1 MYVVPQTQGA
11 AAYDE
16 GCSTECFIKQGDRP
30 YDSNFY
36 SSFISYLNNSKFKI
50 TKISLISV
58 IDFCLLNA
66 YLTTLSVAD
75 AIHNFVFRR
84 GFPL

>member
-30 YDSNFY
+30 YDSNIY
-36 SSFISYLNNSKFKI
+36 SLFIAYLNNSKFKI
-50 TKISLISV
+50 TKMYLISA
-58 IDFCLLNA
+58 IHLL
-66 YLTTLSVAD
+66 LSIEWLFND
-75 AIHNFVFRR
+75 AISS
-84 GFPL
+84 